1 MLIICSMS
9 ILLVSLDTTIVNIAL
24 PAIRSSLG
32 ASLSGLQWTIDGYTL
47 VLASLLMLSGSLGDR
62 LGRRRVF
69 QAGLALFT
77 LGSLLCGLAPS
88 LGWLI
93 AFRVLQAV
101 GGSMLSPV
109 AMAIVVNTF
118 SDPKQRAR
126 AIGVWGGVVGVSMA
140 LGPILGGTLVERV
153 GWPSIFWVN
162 VPIGV
167 AALVLTRLFVPES
180 RAAAARAAD
189 PAGQIL
195 VLVLL
200 GTLTYAIID
209 APRRGWLATG
219 TLALFGVAV
228 AAAVT
233 LGVVEPRRRAPLIDF
248 RFFRSV
254 PFTAATL
261 TAVAA
266 FATLGAFLFVNT
278 LYLQSALGYS
288 PVVAGLF
295 TLPMAVTSAVFAP
308 VSGRLVAARGAR
320 LPLVLAGIFTA
331 SGAALLI
338 DLAPDTSHARLF
350 AAYTLIGMGFG
361 LVNAPITNTATSGM
375 PRARAGVAS
384 ATASTSRQVGVSLGV
399 AIGGSLIAGAS
410 GAQFTADS
418 HAVWAGM
425 IGCGVVIVLLGVL
438 STGRTAARTAA
449 RTSYLLEAEV
459 TDAQQRTAAA
469 A

>member
-1 MLIICSMS
+1 MS

-24 PAIRSSLG
+24 PAIQSSLG

-69 QAGLALFT
+69 QTGLVLFT

-88 LGWLI
+88 PGWLI

-101 GGSMLSPV
+101 GGSMLNPI

-118 SDPKQRAR
+118 GDPKQRAR

-140 LGPILGGTLVERV
+140 LGPILGGALVDWA
-153 GWPSIFWVN
+153 GWRSIFWVN

-180 RAAAARAAD
+180 RAALARAVD
-189 PAGQIL
+189 PIGQIL

-200 GTLTYAIID
+200 ATLTYAIID
-209 APRRGWLATG
+209 APQRGWLAPG
-219 TLALFGVAV
+219 TLALL
-228 AAAVT
+228 AAASLAAVG
-233 LGVVEPRRRAPLIDF
+233 LGVIEPRRRQPLIDF
-248 RFFRSV
+248 RFFGSV

-266 FATLGAFLFVNT
+266 FATLGSFLFVNT
-278 LYLQSALGYS
+278 LYLQNVLGNS
-288 PVVAGLF
+288 PVVAGLL
-295 TLPMAVTSAVFAP
+295 TLPMAVMAAIFAP
-308 VSGRLVAARGAR
+308 VSGRLVATSGTR
-320 LPLVLAGIFTA
+320 LPLLLAGIFTA
-331 SGAALLI
+331 AGAALL
-338 DLAPDTSHARLF
+338 LRLSPHTSHTQLLT
-350 AAYTLIGMGFG
+350 AYTLIGAGFG

-384 ATASTSRQVGVSLGV
+384 ATASTSRQAGISLGV
-399 AIGGSLIAGAS
+399 AIGGSLVAGAT
-410 GAQFTADS
+410 GARFTTDS
-418 HAVWAGM
+418 HAVWAM
-425 IGCGVVIVLLGVL
+425 IVGCGVVIALLGVV
-438 STGRTAARTAA
+438 STGRWATRTAARTG
-449 RTSYLLEAEV
+449 YLLEAEV
-459 TDAQQRTAAA
+459 TDTEQHVTAAA
-469 A
+469 

>member
-1 MLIICSMS
+1 MS
-9 ILLVSLDTTIVNIAL
+9 ILLVSLDVTIVNIAL

-32 ASLSGLQWTIDGYTL
+32 ASFSGLQWTIDSYTL

-69 QAGLALFT
+69 QAGLMLFT

-93 AFRVLQAV
+93 AFRVFQAV
-101 GGSMLSPV
+101 GGSMLNPV

-126 AIGVWGGVVGVSMA
+126 AIGIWGGVVGVSMA
-140 LGPILGGTLVERV
+140 LGPILGGMLVDRV
-153 GWPSIFWVN
+153 GWRSIFWVN

-167 AALVLTRLFVPES
+167 AALVLTQLFVPES
-180 RAAAARAAD
+180 RAALARAVD
-189 PAGQIL
+189 PIGQIL
-195 VLVLL
+195 VLLLL

-209 APRRGWLATG
+209 APRRGWLAPG
-219 TLALFGVAV
+219 TLVLLGAAV
-228 AAAVT
+228 AAAVG
-233 LGVVEPRRRAPLIDF
+233 LAVAEPRRRQPLIDF
-248 RFFRSV
+248 RFFSSV

-266 FATLGAFLFVNT
+266 FATLGSFLFVNT
-278 LYLQSALGYS
+278 LYLQSVLGYS
-288 PVVAGLF
+288 PVVAGLL

-331 SGAALLI
+331 AGAALLVQ
-338 DLAPDTSHARLF
+338 LAPGTSHAQLF
-350 AAYTLIGMGFG
+350 LAYTLIGMGFG

-399 AIGGSLIAGAS
+399 AFGGSLVAGAS

-418 HAVWAGM
+418 HAVWAVI
-425 IGCGVVIVLLGVL
+425 IGCGVVIALLGVL
-438 STGRTAARTAA
+438 STGRAAARTAA
-449 RTSYLLEAEV
+449 RAGYLLEAEV
-459 TDAQQRTAAA
+459 HDAERRVAAA
-469 A
+469 